1 MMYTSVKARVE
12 YCREQGMLAGVVA
25 SEEPGGLPNS
35 VGHQA
40 PSSGLAA
47 TFSPEAGEKGQGSPQ
62 SERTST
68 VSLKLAA

>member
-47 TFSPEAGEKGQGSPQ
+47 TFSPEAGEEGQNEEAPY
-62 SERTST
+62 R
-68 VSLKLAA
+68 AD